1 MTSQISVILIYYLSR
16 ITHLFKKC
24 NKEDELIKLGGAYY
38 LPKNYSRT
46 LAPISNDHHN
56 PLEVDLEISNV
67 DVLEVDDIRFTIKLQ
82 MHLGF
87 RWHDYRII
95 CKDDEYEHDEEP
107 LDLGKLDTLWIPDL
121 DIYNL
126 SKIES
131 FKVVRSMAGRDMS
144 KLLAYFF

>member
-1 MTSQISVILIYYLSR
+1 MLIYSLSR
-16 ITHLFKKC
+16 IIYLFKKC

-38 LPKNYSRT
+38 LPRNYSRT
-46 LAPISNDHHN
+46 LAPISHDHHR
-56 PLEVDLEISNV
+56 PLEVALEISNV
-67 DVLEVDDIRFTIKLQ
+67 DILEVDDIRFTIKLQ

-87 RWHDYRII
+87 RWHDYRMIRN
-95 CKDDEYEHDEEP
+95 DDEYENDEEP
-107 LDLGKLDTLWIPDL
+107 LDLEKLETLWVPDL

>member
-1 MTSQISVILIYYLSR
+1 MFPDIYYLS
-16 ITHLFKKC
+16 FKKFH
-24 NKEDELIKLGGAYY
+24 NREDELIKLGGAYY

-46 LAPISNDHHN
+46 LAPISQDHND
-56 PLEVDLEISNV
+56 PLEVTLEISNV
-67 DVLEVDDIRFTIKLQ
+67 DILEVDDIRFTIKLQ

-87 RWHDYRII
+87 RWHDYRMI
-95 CKDDEYEHDEEP
+95 CKDDENDHDEEP

-131 FKVVRSMAGRDMS
+131 FKIVRSLAGAYMV
-144 KLLAYFF
+144 KVFAYFYSI

>member
-1 MTSQISVILIYYLSR
+1 M
-16 ITHLFKKC
+16 
-24 NKEDELIKLGGAYY
+24 IKLGGAYY

-46 LAPISNDHHN
+46 LAPISHDPND
-56 PLEVDLEISNV
+56 PLEVTLEISNV
-67 DVLEVDDIRFTIKLQ
+67 DILEVDDIRFTIKLQ

-87 RWHDYRII
+87 RWHDYRVI
-95 CKDDEYEHDEEP
+95 CKDDENDHDEEP

-131 FKVVRSMAGRDMS
+131 FKIVRSLAGRDTE
-144 KLLAYFF
+144 